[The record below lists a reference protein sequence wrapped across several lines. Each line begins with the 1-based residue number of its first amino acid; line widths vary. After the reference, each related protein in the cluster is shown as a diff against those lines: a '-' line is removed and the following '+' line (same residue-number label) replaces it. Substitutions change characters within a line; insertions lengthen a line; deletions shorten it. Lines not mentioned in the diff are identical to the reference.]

1 MSERILVVDDEEDL
15 CEILQYGLEKAGF
28 IVDVAYSA
36 EEVMKMNLNLY
47 SLFLLDVMMGEI
59 SGFKLGAYLKKN
71 ESTKNI
77 PIIFITA
84 KDTENDKLMGFSI
97 GADDYVSKPFS
108 INEVVAR
115 VKAVLKRTTPVLK
128 QTLLNKAMGIPEE
141 KPAEEAGQYKRV
153 SYEDLCLNLHNKTA
167 FIGDKEI
174 QLTKKEFELLALFLS
189 KPDTIFSREQ
199 LLADVWKGESYVLDR
214 TIDVN
219 ITRLR
224 KKIVPYDRHIV
235 TRQGY
240 GYYFSTSSHLS

>member
-1 MSERILVVDDEEDL
+1 MAERILVVDDEEDL
-15 CEILQYGLEKAGF
+15 CEIVQYGLEKAGF

-36 EEVMKMNLNLY
+36 EEVMKLNLNLY
-47 SLFLLDVMMGEI
+47 SLSILDVMMGEV
-59 SGFKLGAYLKKN
+59 SGFKLAAYLKKN

-77 PIIFITA
+77 PIVFLTA

-108 INEVVAR
+108 INEMVAR

-128 QTLLNKAMGIPEE
+128 QALLNKALGVPEVGDKKDE
-141 KPAEEAGQYKRV
+141 PIEYKKV
-153 SYEDLCLNLHNKTA
+153 TFEDLCLNLYNKTA

-189 KPDTIFSREQ
+189 KPDTIFTREQ

-219 ITRLR
+219 ITRIR
-224 KKIVPYDRHIV
+224 KKIVPYDKHIV

-240 GYYFSTSSHLS
+240 GYYFSTQVQH

>member
-15 CEILQYGLEKAGF
+15 CEIIQYGLEKAGF
-28 IVDVAYSA
+28 LVDVAYSA
-36 EEVMKMNLNLY
+36 EEVMKMELNLY
-47 SLFLLDVMMGEI
+47 SLFLLDVMMGEV

-108 INEVVAR
+108 INELVAR

-128 QTLLNKAMGIPEE
+128 QSLLNKAMGIPED
-141 KPAEEAGQYKRV
+141 KTKEEAELYKKV
-153 SYEDLCLNLHNKTA
+153 CFEKLCLNLHNKTA
-167 FIGDKEI
+167 TIDDKEI

-224 KKIVPYDRHIV
+224 KKIVPYDKNIV

-240 GYYFSTSSHLS
+240 GYYFSTAGHI

>member
-15 CEILQYGLEKAGF
+15 CEIIQYGLEKAGF
-28 IVDVAYSA
+28 LVDVAYSA
-36 EEVMKMNLNLY
+36 EEVMKMELNLY
-47 SLFLLDVMMGEI
+47 SLFLLDVMMGEV

-108 INEVVAR
+108 INELVAR

-128 QTLLNKAMGIPEE
+128 QSLLNKAMGIPED
-141 KPAEEAGQYKRV
+141 KTKEEAELYKKV
-153 SYEDLCLNLHNKTA
+153 GYEKLCLNLHNKTA
-167 FIGDKEI
+167 TIDDKEI

-224 KKIVPYDRHIV
+224 KKIVPYDKNIV

-240 GYYFSTSSHLS
+240 GYYFSTAGHL